1 MYFLAEKWGQRP
13 TEILDMPSDEIS
25 MAMAFYQ
32 MQNREH
38 VRVSV
43 EHEDQQRMRR
53 KLADEQHAA
62 EAVRGMNQ

>member
-1 MYFLAEKWGQRP
+1 
-13 TEILDMPSDEIS
+13 